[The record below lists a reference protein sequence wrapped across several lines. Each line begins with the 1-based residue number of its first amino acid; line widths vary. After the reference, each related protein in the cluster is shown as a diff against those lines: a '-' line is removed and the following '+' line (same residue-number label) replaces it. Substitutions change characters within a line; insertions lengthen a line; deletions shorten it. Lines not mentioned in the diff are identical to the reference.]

1 MKRFLAYFLA
11 FFLCTV
17 LNAQSWDAAL
27 DQYEQISEECIR
39 LRERSLS
46 GEKISGNA
54 LVPLLNQLSSL
65 RKTLQA
71 AGGNMTPEQKR
82 RFESIRNRYDSAFG
96 TRKAIA
102 AIACKKPDP
111 LLSRALLPP
120 VMETGR
126 PSPEPVREGRVPQAF
141 PFHVSALL
149 YVGIPDINPG
159 LMLRLSKGRWG
170 GFIKGSATVTS
181 IRPLYSCRADGT
193 TDAGF
198 IWTTGKEATKHFS
211 VTVGATY
218 SPRPF
223 LSVYTG
229 AGWGKHQ
236 LFWEDTAGQWAVV
249 RDRSLS
255 NVAVDAGLILT
266 WKHWSVMAG
275 ASTIGF
281 QTLSAELGVGYR
293 F

>member
-1 MKRFLAYFLA
+1 MKRFPAYFLA
-11 FFLCTV
+11 LFLCTA
-17 LNAQSWDAAL
+17 LHAQSWDAAL

-39 LRERSLS
+39 LRERSLN

-71 AGGNMTPEQKR
+71 TGGNMTPEQKR
-82 RFESIRNRYDSAFG
+82 RFEFIRSRYDSAFG
-96 TRKAIA
+96 TRREIA
-102 AIACKKPDP
+102 AIPCMEPDP
-111 LLSRALLPP
+111 LLSRALSPP
-120 VMETGR
+120 VMEIVR
-126 PSPEPVREGRVPQAF
+126 PSPEPVREGRLPQAF
-141 PFHVSALL
+141 HFHVSALL

-170 GFIKGSATVTS
+170 GFIKGSATLAPMRAS
-181 IRPLYSCRADGT
+181 YSCRADGT
-193 TDAGF
+193 TGTGY
-198 IWTTGKEATKHFS
+198 IWTTGKAATKHFS
-211 VTVGATY
+211 ATAGATY
-218 SPRPF
+218 SPLPF

-255 NVAVDAGLILT
+255 SVAADAGLVLT
-266 WKHWSVMAG
+266 WKHWSAMAG

-281 QTLSAELGVGYR
+281 KTLSAELGAGYR